1 MTTPHPD
8 AAYIAADLD
17 TLLNPAP
24 LRLETGIT
32 RLPGGGLI
40 VAARTDLH
48 GCKGRMLDWWFKFFQ
63 TTQHI
68 KWWHPQDHVEHLGW
82 DDQWRRGESYIG
94 ASIHAVESLADLPP
108 VAAKLKFHAPQDCLD
123 AARLQAATANGDVSA
138 AVYARIGFGDHIKL
152 DANGDPMDGQMIHL
166 ARDTPFGCVLR
177 SRFYLG
183 LSSAQPEQDVP
194 DVLGLNLLRH
204 CYTEFTFL
212 SRFLPSIY
220 FGEHANGEAVPL
232 PW

>member
-8 AAYIAADLD
+8 AAHIAADLD
-17 TLLNPAP
+17 TLLDPAP

-68 KWWHPQDHVEHLGW
+68 KWWHPQDHVEHRGW
-82 DDQWRRGESYIG
+82 DEHWRRGENYLG

-108 VAAKLKFHAPQDCLD
+108 VAAKLKFHAPQDGLD
-123 AARLQAATANGDVSA
+123 AARLHAATANGDVSA
-138 AVYARIGFGDHIKL
+138 AVYARIGFGDAIEL
-152 DANGDPMDGQMIHL
+152 DAEGDPMDGQMIHL
-166 ARDTPFGCVLR
+166 C
-177 SRFYLG
+177 
-183 LSSAQPEQDVP
+183 
-194 DVLGLNLLRH
+194 LL
-204 CYTEFTFL
+204 YTSDAADE
-212 SRFLPSIY
+212 
-220 FGEHANGEAVPL
+220 
-232 PW
+232 

>member
-1 MTTPHPD
+1 MCIRD
-8 AAYIAADLD
+8 
-17 TLLNPAP
+17 
-24 LRLETGIT
+24 

-68 KWWHPQDHVEHLGW
+68 KWWHPQDHVEHRGW
-82 DDQWRRGESYIG
+82 DEHWRRGENYLG

-108 VAAKLKFHAPQDCLD
+108 VAAKLKFHAPQDGLD
-123 AARLQAATANGDVSA
+123 AARLHAATANGDVSA
-138 AVYARIGFGDHIKL
+138 AVYARIGFGDAIEL
-152 DANGDPMDGQMIHL
+152 DAEGDPMDGQMIHL

-183 LSSAQPEQDVP
+183 LSSARPEQDVP

-220 FGEHANGEAVPL
+220 YGEHANDEAVPL